1 MRESMGFALLPSR
14 AGAALLGSM
23 GVLGLCLAAVG
34 LYGVLFYA
42 VSRRIREI
50 GVRVALGA
58 GPADVLCA
66 VFGESFWLV
75 GLGMAIGLGMALFA
89 TRPLA
94 MFMVP
99 DLSPADPASYIVV
112 SAILALVAT
121 LASVSPA
128 LHALRIDPMTA
139 LRYE

>member
-1 MRESMGFALLPSR
+1 
-14 AGAALLGSM
+14 
-23 GVLGLCLAAVG
+23 VG

-75 GLGMAIGLGMALFA
+75 GLGMAIGLGVALVA

-94 MFMVP
+94 MFLVP
-99 DLSPADPASYIVV
+99 DLS
-112 SAILALVAT
+112 VAAKINT
-121 LASVSPA
+121 IQQSFLFHNPPS
-128 LHALRIDPMTA
+128 LHN
-139 LRYE
+139 